1 MKHRKCNKKEVVLN
15 CKLGQKIDHFYNVCL
30 FFEYHA
36 SLHTSVSRSVVHHKP
51 EMEEIFLRFPHL
63 GESIFILLDNKSIS
77 SSREVDI
84 RWKTFLDQEASKKFQ
99 IRLIKST
106 LNIGNSWNIIFK
118 TFSRQDLGEL
128 GIAVRKFAAQNIEV
142 MQYNDPYKILE
153 DISNHFILLLPLAI
167 FHFSRIFI
175 KKLTT

>member
-1 MKHRKCNKKEVVLN
+1 MRDCIL
-15 CKLGQKIDHFYNVCL
+15 L
-30 FFEYHA
+30 F
-36 SLHTSVSRSVVHHKP
+36 STSVVHHKP

-63 GESIFILLDNKSIS
+63 GESIFILLDNQSIS
-77 SSREVDI
+77 KSREVDI

-128 GIAVRKFAAQNIEV
+128 GIAVRKFATQNIEV
-142 MQYNDPYKILE
+142 MQYKDPYKILE
-153 DISNHFILLLPLAI
+153 DILHHFILLLPLAI

-175 KKLTT
+175 KKLTTYRISSYSFHP